1 MEKLNILV
9 LDNTT
14 SLISPWKGELKKYFN
29 LVEAV
34 GGFEAVAKLKQQ
46 EFILV
51 ILNLS
56 IRSFDGTEA
65 LIKIRKIKPEIPVI
79 VIADKTDARFI
90 KNAANYGIN
99 GYFFLPIEV
108 TEFLTMIEKVTKL
121 NLMDIANNVM
131 TEEKVKEQQKMEKE
145 QENDLEDVPSIYYEG
160 QSYLARGETDKAMEV
175 FNKILNVKRV
185 KDTWRRFIEES
196 YFQLGRCYIKKND
209 YKKAIDLFSQ
219 FIQKAPTNQ
228 YNKTAYFL
236 TADCYENL
244 NDTSKAISIYK
255 KLVNMPPFDA
265 VSTQARKKLKKY
277 NISI

>member
-160 QSYLARGETDKAMEV
+160 QSYLARGETDKAMDV